1 MKLVLAERA
10 PHGGISSRI
19 VTKNEAKISGGR
31 GIYDVFNPL
40 CGSRDIAVDFR
51 EFPETD
57 SRWSFV
63 SS

>member
-1 MKLVLAERA
+1 
-10 PHGGISSRI
+10 

-57 SRWSFV
+57 SRWSFA